1 MIYLILYLVIAI
13 VIWFTLY
20 YGCCSYYSKWI
31 STVTN
36 VYDRLSFDAF
46 MFRHEAYDKLFLVSA
61 FWIISIPVLL
71 IVSIFHIIIKCINK
85 KFGIKQ

>member
-13 VIWFTLY
+13 VIWFILY

-31 STVTN
+31 STVTSIYN
-36 VYDRLSFDAF
+36 RLSFNEF
-46 MFRHEAYDKLFLVSA
+46 MSKHDAYDKLFIVST

-71 IVSIFHIIIKCINK
+71 IGSIFHIIIKCINK
-85 KFGIKQ
+85 KFGIK